1 MRAEGQPAAAFTG
14 RCGDGLRS
22 GDSGY
27 CAPTGRGHFAGYIDP
42 VPEHALSMINSLKT
56 ASQAKILLLTRMEN
70 ADLQDRAI
78 LAGACGV
85 LDRGASIPLLFTA
98 VEKVHTG
105 QVWLDRVSTGR
116 VFIELT
122 RMAARRQQDGL
133 VDKLSLLTERE
144 RKIVTVIAH
153 NIGDP
158 GKAIAEK
165 LHISESTLRNH
176 LTAIYEKLGVENRH
190 GLVAYAYQKGL
201 AKTE

>member
-1 MRAEGQPAAAFTG
+1 
-14 RCGDGLRS
+14 
-22 GDSGY
+22 
-27 CAPTGRGHFAGYIDP
+27 
-42 VPEHALSMINSLKT
+42 MINSLKT